1 MSDGAVPPA
10 SREEEVSADL
20 GGVAPAEPQTSGGA
34 FGQTPRT
41 PDGHKGERRHGRTVM
56 AMDRL
61 PDQPRAMP
69 RSEKIGERHLERLA
83 VVYVRQSTV
92 QQIVDHRESTNL
104 QYGLVD
110 RAVALGWPEGRV
122 LLIDEDQGKS
132 GARLKVLELEGLPE
146 QGEDLYDPLPSVA
159 STGKRDHGRPL
170 IDPFYVFGQKL

>member
-10 SREEEVSADL
+10 SREEVSADL
-20 GGVAPAEPQTSGGA
+20 GGVATAEPQTSGGA

-132 GARLKVLELEGLPE
+132 GGEAQSARTRGSPR
-146 QGEDLYDPLPSVA
+146 A
-159 STGKRDHGRPL
+159 R
-170 IDPFYVFGQKL
+170 